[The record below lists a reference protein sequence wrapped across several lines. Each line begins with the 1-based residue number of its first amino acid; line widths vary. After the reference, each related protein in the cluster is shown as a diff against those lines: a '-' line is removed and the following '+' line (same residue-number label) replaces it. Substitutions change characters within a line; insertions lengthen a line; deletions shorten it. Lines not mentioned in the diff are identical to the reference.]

1 MKSENKDE
9 KPKRE
14 THWMIIIIV
23 LGIACGIL
31 LEIMYIIDSDF
42 TVKEFFDPCTY
53 SVGEVLNIT
62 IPTEQNTLRSLGFR
76 YDDMNRTLR
85 QKKSHCDEELSID
98 ILGKLE
104 IPKDFTGSLKVEIVE
119 VTGVFSYIGKVIHI
133 KPK

>member
-31 LEIMYIIDSDF
+31 LGIMYIIDSDV

-53 SVGEVLNIT
+53 PVGEVLNIT
-62 IPTEQNTLRSLGFR
+62 IPTEQNTLSFGFQ
-76 YDDMNRTLR
+76 YIYMNRTLR